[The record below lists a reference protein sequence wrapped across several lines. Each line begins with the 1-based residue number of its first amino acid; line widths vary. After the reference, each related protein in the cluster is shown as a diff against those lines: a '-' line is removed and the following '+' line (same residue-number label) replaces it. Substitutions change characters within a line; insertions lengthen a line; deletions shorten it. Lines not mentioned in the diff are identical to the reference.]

1 MCSCS
6 AIVSQIFFRFEA
18 MGWGESAGFAE
29 HLSAALRRPIDC
41 ILRNSD
47 ASFATREIL
56 SNELARGRDR
66 LAGKKLVIWE
76 FAARELSF
84 GNWKL
89 LDLKLGEA
97 KPSRFL
103 SLKAGEEIEVSGTV
117 ESFSPVPRPGTVPYK
132 DHIEA
137 LHLVDIVAADSRGEA
152 ESHAQAVVYL
162 WSMRDNVWTSA
173 ARLRPGD
180 RVKLRLRPWP
190 DVSAQYEK
198 FNRTELDDSAL
209 QLEEPVWGEDIELL
223 KR

>member
-1 MCSCS
+1 
-6 AIVSQIFFRFEA
+6 
-18 MGWGESAGFAE
+18 
-29 HLSAALRRPIDC
+29 
-41 ILRNSD
+41 LRNSD

-117 ESFSPVPRPGTVPYK
+117 ESISPVPRPGTVPYK

-137 LHLVDIVAADSRGEA
+137 LHLVDIAGADARDAA

-162 WSMRDNVWTSA
+162 WSMRDNGGHQRRGCGRAIGSSCICG
-173 ARLRPGD
+173 RGRM
-180 RVKLRLRPWP
+180 
-190 DVSAQYEK
+190 SQAQYEK
-198 FNRTELDDSAL
+198 FNRPSWTTRLATGGAGL
-209 QLEEPVWGEDIELL
+209 G
-223 KR
+223 RGH

>member
-1 MCSCS
+1 
-6 AIVSQIFFRFEA
+6 V
-18 MGWGESAGFAE
+18 
-29 HLSAALRRPIDC
+29 
-41 ILRNSD
+41 
-47 ASFATREIL
+47 
-56 SNELARGRDR
+56 
-66 LAGKKLVIWE
+66 
-76 FAARELSF
+76 SF

-89 LDLKLGEA
+89 LDLKLGET
-97 KPSRFL
+97 KPSRFM

-117 ESFSPVPRPGTVPYK
+117 ESISPVPRPGTVPYK

-137 LHLVDIVAADSRGEA
+137 LHLVDIAAADSRGEA

-162 WSMRDNVWTSA
+162 WSMRENVWTSA

-209 QLEEPVWGEDIELL
+209 QLEEPVWGQEVELP